1 MEFEKDPLAAVAQ
14 ALKKMRL
21 AREWG
26 PEELARRAGV
36 SPETILAYESAP
48 ASLSEAVALQVFK
61 SIPLH
66 PADRTI
72 FQDAFLVTPPHELIT
87 SLQSHLYELE
97 AALSID
103 EQDLNEAL
111 NKLDFILLLR
121 PSHDRVARIQLSRAA
136 LLGELGRERRALD
149 ALFQAEMYLDPVREL
164 HLWLRLRLEKLYIL
178 CQAGRYREAE
188 PLLAETQKLADR
200 VGRDR
205 ERLQIRRL
213 AGWVATGLVRTE
225 EALHVLQP
233 VCAEM
238 IAAGLA
244 FEAGCIAFD
253 LAILWTARGN
263 TAEVVELAQQVKPLT
278 EHKKLSHDART
289 TLKVFC
295 FAVRRGTFTVEM
307 GSQLSGEF
315 RNAGSRLPRPYELP
329 V

>member
-14 ALKKMRL
+14 VLKKMRL
-21 AREWG
+21 AREWS
-26 PEELARRAGV
+26 PDELAQRAGV

-48 ASLSEAVALQVFK
+48 ASLSQAVALQVFE

-66 PADRTI
+66 PEDRI
-72 FQDAFLVTPPHELIT
+72 SFRDAFLVTPPHDLIT
-87 SLQSHLYELE
+87 YLQSRLYELE
-97 AALSID
+97 AAVSID
-103 EQDLNEAL
+103 EEDLNEAL

-121 PSHDRVARIQLSRAA
+121 PSHDRVARIQLSRAP

-149 ALFQAEMYLDPVREL
+149 ALLQAQMYLDPVREP
-164 HLWLRLRLEKLYIL
+164 HLWLRMRLEELYIL

-188 PLLAETQKLADR
+188 PLLAETRKLADQ

-225 EALHVLQP
+225 EALRILQP

-244 FEAGCIAFD
+244 FEAGCVAFD
-253 LAILWTARGN
+253 LATLLTARGD
-263 TAEVVELAQQVKPLT
+263 TAALVELAQQVKPLT

-289 TLKVFC
+289 TFKVFC

-307 GSQLSGEF
+307 GIQLSTEF
-315 RNAGSRLPRPYELP
+315 RAAGNRLPRPYELP